1 MSGTPPILKAQRE
14 QLVHRTNG
22 HVPPPRPPTG
32 GGDGP
37 DGDSTPGRPA
47 LDNLIL
53 AILFFIGAE
62 IMFFAGLIFAF
73 WILRLGAAVWPP
85 PLQPRLPL
93 GVTAINTLILLGSSV
108 VVVAASRALA
118 ARDGRGG
125 VRRLAL
131 AAGLGALF
139 LAVQGYE
146 WIRLVQFGLTVTSGA
161 YGATFYTLIGA
172 HGLHVF
178 GALVWLATMT
188 ALTAHRGPAAARTV
202 GLRACAM
209 YWHFVVGLWP
219 ILFLSVYVL

>member
-1 MSGTPPILKAQRE
+1 VSRIPPILEASRE
-14 QLVHRTNG
+14 RVVHRANG
-22 HVPPPRPPTG
+22 RIPPPRPPTG

-37 DGDSTPGRPA
+37 DGDPTPGRPA

-53 AILFFIGAE
+53 ALLFFIGAE

-93 GVTAINTLILLGSSV
+93 GVTAINTLILLGSSA

-118 ARDGRGG
+118 AGDRRGG

-131 AAGLGALF
+131 AGGLGVLF

-146 WIRLVQFGLTVTSGA
+146 WIRLVHFGLTVSSGA

-172 HGLHVF
+172 HGVHVF
-178 GALVWLATMT
+178 GALVWLAIMT
-188 ALTAHRGPAAARTV
+188 ALTARRGPAATRTV